1 MTETAALGTN
11 PRSDVQKHPFQPT
24 IKVLVSV
31 PLLLFVAIAVNLIN
45 TTRFPAPDEL
55 EHVSYAAHL
64 QETGRTLPQFKEQNT
79 LASEDL
85 CRWEARPNYIGHPS
99 PYYVFISWFLTRSLS
114 PQNAVFIPRLASL
127 GLLLFGL
134 TVALWA
140 GMRVFKRDKLALAVF
155 CIGLTFCPELLS
167 ISRQVTNDSLAFL
180 GGALAYWGACTSGRR
195 RWSSDAGVALGLM
208 LALWAK
214 PNAGLEVGLFLAVVI
229 ALQQPCFSRVVAWIT
244 IGGLVGSLPYILI
257 VLDHAAVIPVTAENV
272 RGVRH
277 MQSFADYLPAFVFNV
292 GYTWGFIS
300 IPIWPVTMN
309 GILISAAFWIMMGF
323 TVLGAW
329 PARLP
334 LSARHTHLAAA
345 GVMAFVL
352 VLPIHLWFA
361 SANLGYSVPAAS
373 FRYYLP
379 LWPALIHALACAVQD
394 AGEPWR
400 RVTAACV
407 GGTAVALG
415 WIL

>member
-1 MTETAALGTN
+1 MTETVALVTSR
-11 PRSDVQKHPFQPT
+11 RSGVRKHPLQPT
-24 IKVLVSV
+24 IKALVSV

-45 TTRFPAPDEL
+45 TTNFPAPDEL

-64 QETGRTLPQFKEQNT
+64 QETGRTLPRFKEQNT
-79 LASEDL
+79 LSSDDL
-85 CRWEARPNYIGHPS
+85 RQWEARPNYIGHPS
-99 PYYVFISWFLTRSLS
+99 PYYVFISWFLTRSPS
-114 PQNAVFIPRLASL
+114 PQHAVLVPRLASL
-127 GLLLFGL
+127 GLLLVGL

-140 GMRVFKRDKLALAVF
+140 GMRVFKQDKLALAVF

-180 GGALAYWGACTSGRR
+180 GGALAYWGAYTPGRR

-229 ALQQPCFSRVVAWIT
+229 ALQQPRSSRLVAWIT

-257 VLDHAAVIPVTAENV
+257 VLDHATIIPVTAEDV
-272 RGVRH
+272 RSVRH
-277 MQSFADYLPAFVFNV
+277 MQSFADYFPAFVFNV

-300 IPIWPVTMN
+300 IPTWPVTMD
-309 GILISAAFWIMMGF
+309 GILISAAFWMTMGF
-323 TVLGAW
+323 AVLGAW

-345 GVMAFVL
+345 GATAFAL

-379 LWPALIHALACAVQD
+379 LWPALIHAFACAVQD
-394 AGEPWR
+394 ASEPWR
-400 RVTAACV
+400 RTTAACV
-407 GGTAVALG
+407 GGTALAFG
-415 WIL
+415 WVL